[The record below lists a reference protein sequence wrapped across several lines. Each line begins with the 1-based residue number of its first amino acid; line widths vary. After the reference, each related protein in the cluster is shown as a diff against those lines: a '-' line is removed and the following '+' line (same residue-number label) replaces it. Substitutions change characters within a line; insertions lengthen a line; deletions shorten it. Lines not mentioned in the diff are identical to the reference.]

1 MTTTGPRGAG
11 RIPMENYMTPK
22 KERTRRTSEEMV
34 ADLEAEIA
42 RVKARAAAK
51 EAKATPE
58 GQALILAVKAIDKAT
73 VVAGEAGNDGLV
85 RALEASRA
93 PLSEQVVAMG
103 IRLPDAKAKRGR
115 KRKVEAA

>member
-1 MTTTGPRGAG
+1 M
-11 RIPMENYMTPK
+11 NVTPK
-22 KERTRRTSEEMV
+22 TETKTRNRRSADQIV
-34 ADLEAEIA
+34 SDLEAEIA

-51 EAKATPE
+51 QAKATDE
-58 GQALILAVKAIDKAT
+58 GKALLLAVKAIDKALA
-73 VVAGEAGNDGLV
+73 VAAEVRNDGLV

-115 KRKVEAA
+115 RRKTEAA